1 MGVKEQDKM
10 YRIQTENNSDNN
22 FKYCKMLTKKKR
34 ERKAEYRRKLK
45 LNEKC
50 LNTKS

>member
-1 MGVKEQDKM
+1 M
-10 YRIQTENNSDNN
+10 YRIQAESNSDNN
-22 FKYCKMLTKKKR
+22 SKYCKMLKKKVR

-45 LNEKC
+45 LNKKC